1 MRRIVALL
9 IVLGFSVL
17 SGHAEAKGDN
27 DFTPFYKYRVWLSD
41 KGGDAYV
48 QRQLNHPER
57 YLSAKALYRR
67 ERQGLKVDVTDV
79 PINPRYIKLITN
91 IAGVDLILRSKWNNT
106 VVVSCEDTTLMQS
119 VVALPFVK
127 KVEQVAR
134 YDKKNENFDLNRG
147 VTSLPEEQ
155 NNKGEA
161 LYGVGE
167 NQINVINGQPL
178 HKAGFRGEGVLIAV
192 IDGGFCNL
200 DRVNA
205 INQKSIIGTKNFVLP
220 EVSVF
225 DMKDEH
231 GLQVA
236 SCMAA
241 NEENVMIGTA
251 PNASYWLL
259 VSEDG
264 ESEQPIEEDNWA
276 AAIEYADSVGVDVV
290 NTSLGYGGYD
300 SEGGTR
306 VKIPTWERNGR
317 DHLISRSA
325 SMAAGKGMVLCNA
338 AGNGGE
344 DILTTIGVPADAD
357 NILTVGS
364 VGKIGNSTL
373 SAEEK
378 FPNGEEL
385 LFFSS
390 RGGSYDGRIKP
401 DVVCEGFNVVKRS
414 GKTGFSYG
422 TSISSPVLCG
432 MVACLWQAL
441 PELTAYEIIDIV
453 KRSATHYR
461 NPNMD
466 YGYGIP
472 DFEKALQLGKEL
484 RK

>member
-9 IVLGFSVL
+9 TVLGFAVL
-17 SGHAEAKGDN
+17 SGHAEVKGDN
-27 DFTPFYKYRVWLSD
+27 DFTPLYKYRVWLSD
-41 KGGDAYV
+41 KGSDAYV

-57 YLSAKALYRR
+57 YLSEKALYRR
-67 ERQGLKVDVTDV
+67 ERQGLKVNQTDV
-79 PINPRYIKLITN
+79 PINSRYIKQIKN
-91 IAGVDLILRSKWNNT
+91 VAGVDLILRSKWNNT
-106 VVVSCEDTTLMQS
+106 IVVQCEDTTLMQR

-127 KVEQVAR
+127 KIEQVAR
-134 YDKKNENFDLNRG
+134 YDKGNANFDAARQ
-147 VTSLPEEQ
+147 TTPLPQEQ
-155 NNKGEA
+155 NNKGED
-161 LYGVGE
+161 LYGSAQG
-167 NQINVINGQPL
+167 QINTINGVPL
-178 HKAGFRGEGVLIAV
+178 HKAGFRGEGMLIAV
-192 IDGGFCNL
+192 IDGGFYNL
-200 DRVNA
+200 DRINA
-205 INQKSIIGTKNFVLP
+205 FNQKNVIGTKNFVLP

-225 DMKDEH
+225 DMRDEH

-241 NEENVMIGTA
+241 CQEGVMIGTA
-251 PNASYWLL
+251 PNASYWLF

-264 ESEQPIEEDNWA
+264 TSEQPIEEDNWV
-276 AAIEYADSVGVDVV
+276 AAIEFADSVGVDVV

-300 SEGGTR
+300 TEGKKRT
-306 VKIPTWERNGR
+306 KIPAWERNGR

-325 SMAAGKGMVLCNA
+325 SMAASKGMVLCHA

-344 DILTTIGVPADAD
+344 DILSTIAVPADAD
-357 NILTVGS
+357 NILTIGS
-364 VGKIGNSTL
+364 VSIIGNSTL

-390 RGGSYDGRIKP
+390 RGGTYDGRIKP
-401 DVVCEGFNVVKRS
+401 DVVCTGLNVIKKN
-414 GKTGFSYG
+414 GLAGFSYG

-453 KRSATHYR
+453 KCSASHYQ